1 MNKKINLKRINIAFA
16 SVVEGKP
23 EACKF
28 LPVNA
33 DGMRPVADI
42 VGVQL
47 VDDCFPATDK
57 PERVGVGDI
66 YRTAL
71 ACVKIADT
79 FGAKCCNFVAS
90 VLADKAM
97 TTAFNELQDK
107 VSDCADIVR
116 RAKNAEK
123 AADGV
128 IISAKIVLGNARTD
142 EEKAAALANVETAE
156 TAKEE
161 IIANWADRLEKARS
175 AVKAARVE
183 FNGHCADFVR
193 NSKMWA
199 NR

>member
-1 MNKKINLKRINIAFA
+1 MRINNIKRINIAFA
-16 SVVEGKP
+16 SIVEGKP

-57 PERVGVGDI
+57 PERIGVGDI

-90 VLADKAM
+90 VLGDKTM
-97 TTAFNELQDK
+97 TTAFNKLQDK
-107 VSDCADIVR
+107 IADCADIVR

-123 AADGV
+123 AAEGV
-128 IISAKIVLGNARTD
+128 FISAKIVLCNAKTD
-142 EEKAAALANVETAE
+142 EEEAAALANVETAE
-156 TAKEE
+156 RAKDEV
-161 IIANWADRLEKARS
+161 IANWANRIENARS